1 MKKPKKPYKDF
12 PLFPAANGQWAK
24 KINGKRY
31 YFGVWADPDAA
42 VAFYER
48 VRHDLYAGRTPSPE
62 SMGTQLT
69 LEVLSNLFL
78 DAKLR
83 SVNAG
88 EISQTTYL
96 EYKRSC
102 VLMVLCL
109 GKNLDGT
116 KLRPADFVKLRQ
128 YLADNCG
135 SVITLKNHVTRLKV
149 FFRWT
154 FESGTLENPMPYR
167 QSFKLPSSRLIRTS
181 KGVKQTTF
189 TKEEICKLVD
199 CATGYLKPCIM
210 LAINCGLGNKD
221 CCELKWSQINTDGFL
236 DFARPKTGVERR
248 AKLWKQTIEFLEEW
262 RSESL
267 AFGSEYVCC
276 SANKKKF
283 GITNTPIAH
292 EFEDVAELAKVDRNG
307 RGFYALRHT
316 YRTIADEVPDQP
328 AIMLTMGH
336 ADGSINGVYR
346 QRIGNDRLIAISE
359 HVRAWLDYKPK

>member
-1 MKKPKKPYKDF
+1 MKKPDKPYKDF
-12 PLFPAANGQWAK
+12 PLFPASNGQWAK
-24 KINGKRY
+24 KIQGKRY

-42 VAFYER
+42 IEFYER

-62 SMGTQLT
+62 TMGSQLT

-83 SVNAG
+83 SATAG
-88 EISQTTYL
+88 EISMPTYL

-116 KLRPADFVKLRQ
+116 KMKPADFVKLRQ
-128 YLADNCG
+128 YLADNCT
-135 SVITLKNHVTRLKV
+135 SVVTLKNHVTRLKV

-154 FESGTLENPMPYR
+154 FESGTLNSPLPYR
-167 QSFKLPSSRLIRTS
+167 QSFKIPSSRLMRKS
-181 KGVKQTTF
+181 KATKQMTF
-189 TKEEICKLVD
+189 QPAEILKLVEH
-199 CATGYLKPCIM
+199 ATGYLKPCIL
-210 LAINCGLGNKD
+210 LAVNCGLGNTD
-221 CCELKWSQINTDGFL
+221 CCELKWSQIDANGFL
-236 DFARPKTGVERR
+236 DFSRPKTGVERR
-248 AKLWKQTIEFLEEW
+248 AKLWPQTIALLDQWKAQSSEFAGE
-262 RSESL
+262 
-267 AFGSEYVCC
+267 FVCC
-276 SANKKKF
+276 SPKRKQL

-292 EFEDVAELAKVDRNG
+292 EFDDLAELAKVKRNG

-316 YRTIADEVPDQP
+316 YRTVADEVPDQP

-346 QRIGNDRLIAISE
+346 QRIGNERLVAISE
-359 HVRAWLDYKPK
+359 HVRKWLYKPK